1 MIKKTYQIIVS
12 ILVCQAAGL
21 IGSIFT
27 FSAIPS
33 WYSTLNKPSFNPP
46 NWLFGPVWTV
56 LYVLMGIALYLV
68 WQQIRIDP
76 RAKPAIILF
85 LTHLIL
91 NASWS
96 IIFFGLQN
104 IGLALVELIVLWLMI
119 ILVTRQF
126 WQIKKLAAK
135 LILPYL
141 AWVTFAAVLNLAL
154 FILN

>member
-1 MIKKTYQIIVS
+1 MIKKTYQIIIS
-12 ILVCQAAGL
+12 IIICQAAGL

-56 LYVLMGIALYLV
+56 LYILMGIALYLV
-68 WQQIRIDP
+68 WQQIKINP

-85 LTHLIL
+85 LIHLVL

-119 ILVTRQF
+119 ILVTWQF
-126 WQIKKLAAK
+126 WQIKKIAAK
-135 LILPYL
+135 LMLPYL
-141 AWVTFAAVLNLAL
+141 AWVTFAAILNLTL